1 MITPTSSTAA
11 SPTASRLTQRPPR
24 KQRSGGGLLGAAGW
38 ALSMAVADRRN
49 IFRIAVMALGFAL
62 CTFVLLALATISPL
76 VDSMNNRADAS
87 QAHLTTAAG
96 SFETLPVSVSVDG
109 KTVGGTVLRALQPG
123 PPAPPGTS
131 TFPRDGELLASP
143 ALAALLKDPAQ
154 HALRAVVPGTVI
166 GLIDPATLAGAGDL
180 YFYQGSSTLIGGNG
194 ANGWGVPPGEHPL
207 DPRVWSMLITGV
219 IIVMVPLLLFTALA
233 GRIGAARRDRR
244 SATLRLLGA
253 SAQRLRL
260 LIAGETLIAAAIG
273 VTAAAAAY
281 LAARFA
287 VADVRIGGRGIQPS
301 DLDPGAGWSATIL
314 IGVPLLAVAATLTGF
329 SAAALNPLAVLHRSG
344 RTTRLSW
351 RIALVLAAVAA
362 AAWAQWRHTVDG
374 NSSNEA
380 VIEMCV
386 VVALT
391 LFAVAAMVGVLTDRI
406 ARRWVGGSVAG
417 VLGRRRIVQD
427 GSTTTRAA
435 AALATVMAGFVVLMT
450 VLAGTHYADL
460 QAQTAGAT
468 TYWGSTPGLTAAE
481 WNRLQTS
488 LDNVPGTKDA
498 YLFSS
503 LAANTNGDRPQV
515 SVTTCEAIRLMTAE
529 KHCRDGDTFQVQFAG
544 QPALWAEPFHLQL
557 SSGASATWTPPP
569 NTRHIVVPDVTTY
582 HTFLTPTDY
591 LLTPAAADQQFPG
604 QLQQQQN
611 WIQVGV
617 HMPTSAADQVQQAVS
632 WLGWR
637 GYGIKS
643 LSAATGLNDSPVP
656 WIRAGLIGCGV
667 LTLLICALGQ
677 ALMGAEQISERR
689 RAFALAR
696 ASGVPLSVLTRS
708 VVHAALL
715 PVAIGVVIAAAAGAM
730 LAPYLQYLR
739 GSIWMPPTWPWILL
753 AATAALLVALA
764 VTAGSA
770 VLLRATTGPGALR
783 TE

>member
-1 MITPTSSTAA
+1 MSNPISPTAASSTAA
-11 SPTASRLTQRPPR
+11 GSTLRPPR
-24 KQRSGGGLLGAAGW
+24 GRRSSGLLASAGW

-49 IFRIAVMALGFAL
+49 IFRVAVMALGFAL

-87 QAHLTTAAG
+87 QPQLSTGAG

-109 KTVGGTVLRALQPG
+109 KAVGGMVLRAVAPT

-131 TFPRDGELLASP
+131 TFPGDGELLASP

-154 HALRAVVPGTVI
+154 QTLRSVVSGTVI
-166 GLIDPATLAGAGDL
+166 GVIDPATLPGTHDL
-180 YFYQGSSTLIGGNG
+180 FFYQGSDTLVGGNG
-194 ANGWGVPPGEHPL
+194 ADGWGVPPGEHPL

-219 IIVMVPLLLFTALA
+219 IVVMVPLLLFTALA

-244 SATLRLLGA
+244 SATVRLLGA
-253 SAQRLRL
+253 STPRLRL
-260 LIAGETLIAAAIG
+260 LIAGETLIAAAVG
-273 VTAAAAAY
+273 VTVAAAGY

-287 VADVRIGGRGIQPS
+287 VAGLRIGGRGIQPI
-301 DLDPGAGWSATIL
+301 DLDPGAGWSAAIL
-314 IGVPLLAVAATLTGF
+314 VGVPLLAVAATLTGF
-329 SAAALNPLAVLHRSG
+329 SGATMSPLAVLSRNS
-344 RTTRLSW
+344 RATRLSW
-351 RIALVLAAVAA
+351 RIALVMAAVAA
-362 AAWAQWRHTVDG
+362 VGWAQWRHTAYG

-391 LFAVAAMVGVLTDRI
+391 LFAVAAMVGVVTDRI
-406 ARRWVGGSVAG
+406 ARRWVGGTVAG

-427 GSTTTRAA
+427 GATTTRAA
-435 AALATVMAGFVVLMT
+435 AALATVLAGFVVLMT

-460 QAQTAGAT
+460 QAQTAGPT

-488 LDNVPGTKDA
+488 LNNVPGTQDA
-498 YLFSS
+498 YLISS
-503 LAANTNGDRPQV
+503 FAADANGDQPRV

-529 KHCRDGDTFQVQFAG
+529 KHCRDGDTFHVQFAG
-544 QPALWAEPFHLQL
+544 QPPLPTGPFHLQL
-557 SSGASATWTPPP
+557 GSGDTATWTPPP
-569 NTRHIVVPDVTTY
+569 NARQVAVPAVTVDQ
-582 HTFLTPTDY
+582 TFLTPTDY
-591 LLTPAAADQQFPG
+591 LLTPAAAERQFPG
-604 QLQQQQN
+604 QLQRQN
-611 WIQVGV
+611 WVQVGMQ
-617 HMPTSAADQVQQAVS
+617 MPTSAADQVQQAVS

-637 GYGIKS
+637 GYGVES
-643 LSAATGLNDSPVP
+643 LSAATGLDSSPVP
-656 WIRAGLIGCGV
+656 WIRAGLIGCGI

-708 VVHAALL
+708 VMHAALL
-715 PVAIGVVIAAAAGAM
+715 PVVVGVVLAAATGAL
-730 LAPYLQYLR
+730 LAPYIQYLR
-739 GSIWMPPTWPWILL
+739 GSIWMPPTLPWILL
-753 AATAALLVALA
+753 ASAAALLVALA